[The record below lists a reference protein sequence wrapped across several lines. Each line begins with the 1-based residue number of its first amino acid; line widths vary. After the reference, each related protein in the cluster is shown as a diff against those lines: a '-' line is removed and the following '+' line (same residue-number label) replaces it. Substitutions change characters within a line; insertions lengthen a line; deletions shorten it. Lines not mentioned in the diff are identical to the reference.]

1 MFSTAIIVFRE
12 VLEAAIIVG
21 ILAAATRDVP
31 RRNRWLLA
39 GMLIGLLGSAMVAAS
54 TDLIAS
60 FASGVGQELF
70 NALVLGVAV
79 LMLAWH
85 NIWMS
90 SHGAELASHARNVAS
105 DIREGHSECS
115 VLLVVVGL
123 AVLREGSETV
133 LFLYGIAASGDSGT
147 HSMLFGGLIGLLTGI
162 GVGYTIYA
170 GLLRIPM
177 RWFFAAT
184 TGLVLLLAAGMASTA
199 AHFLIQADLIPALAS
214 PLWDTSALLPEN
226 GLSGM
231 LLHSL
236 IGYDARPAGMQVI
249 FYMTA
254 LTLIIIG
261 MKMNAKPRQSIQTIG
276 TI

>member
-1 MFSTAIIVFRE
+1 
-12 VLEAAIIVG
+12 
-21 ILAAATRDVP
+21 
-31 RRNRWLLA
+31 
-39 GMLIGLLGSAMVAAS
+39 
-54 TDLIAS
+54 
-60 FASGVGQELF
+60 
-70 NALVLGVAV
+70 
-79 LMLAWH
+79 
-85 NIWMS
+85 
-90 SHGAELASHARNVAS
+90 
-105 DIREGHSECS
+105 
-115 VLLVVVGL
+115 
-123 AVLREGSETV
+123 
-133 LFLYGIAASGDSGT
+133 
-147 HSMLFGGLIGLLTGI
+147 MLFGGLIGLLTGI
-162 GVGYTIYA
+162 AVGYTIYA

-261 MKMNAKPRQSIQTIG
+261 MKMNAKPLQPIQTTG